1 MYKPSEVKQAVKDA
15 VRGYLLKSADGN
27 YIYKEVNR
35 LPIYLEGSPGLGKTE
50 IAKQVAEELQ
60 IGFVSSSLTHHTRQS
75 VLGLPVIQQLD
86 EDVQFTQY
94 TMSEIIGMVWQQKE
108 KGYDEGILL
117 LDEFP
122 CVSESI
128 LPVML
133 AFLQT
138 KNIGNHHLPEGWVIL
153 LCGNPPECNKSAR
166 RFDAAIND
174 RLRKLHIEFCGE
186 DFLLYAEQHGFHKTI
201 LSYLKIHQE
210 HIYVCENKTDGDLVT
225 CRGWENL
232 SHALKVY
239 EQLNQ
244 KIDENFI
251 YQFIKSE
258 KIAYEF
264 NKYYK
269 LTSSGCTE
277 EDIDNILKGIRLQE
291 YAARWNEN
299 DFVEQWYIVDVLA
312 NSIKNMVDKQ
322 ANQVY
327 LANQANEAVTN
338 VFLLLAYLKNKEQ
351 LTAHFYHFITD
362 LPPLVQ
368 VLAEKRNV
376 EYIKVCRQ
384 MYPTTIK

>member
-15 VRGYLLKSADGN
+15 VHGYLLKSADGN

-94 TMSEIIGMVWQQKE
+94 TMSEIIGMVWQEKE

-153 LCGNPPECNKSAR
+153 LCGNPPEYNKSAR

-174 RLRKLHIEFCGE
+174 RMRKLHIEFCVE

-269 LTSSGCTE
+269 LTTSGCTE
-277 EDIDNILKGIRLQE
+277 KDIDNILKGIRLQE

-338 VFLLLAYLKNKEQ
+338 VFRFLAYFKNEEQ

-362 LPPLVQ
+362 FPPLVKL
-368 VLAEKRNV
+368 LAEKRNA
-376 EYIKVCRQ
+376 EYIKVCKQ
-384 MYPTTIK
+384 MYPTTRE